1 MPDMVGLDQHEP
13 TSLRGIANRWRTGD
27 GSACA
32 EASATKEPDA
42 GILHLRVCAGGAP
55 GNRRPYRRG
64 SAIRRDSMGGIAE
77 AIAAYAQPLL
87 DQTDGS
93 TQQMNS
99 AFALGQLCWN
109 LALLPEQGRDE
120 ALAKMRPTLKM
131 DDDQFETF
139 RRSVVV
145 PMIQRHQEMFR
156 ACTGWVRW
164 NLPEGLPRPKRAGQ
178 RGRVLKSS
186 RGTGRNAPCPSNS
199 GRKYK
204 LCCGR

>member
-1 MPDMVGLDQHEP
+1 
-13 TSLRGIANRWRTGD
+13 
-27 GSACA
+27 
-32 EASATKEPDA
+32 
-42 GILHLRVCAGGAP
+42 
-55 GNRRPYRRG
+55 
-64 SAIRRDSMGGIAE
+64 MGGIAE
-77 AIAAYAQPLL
+77 AMAAYAQPLL

-145 PMIQRHQEMFR
+145 PMIQRHQEMF
-156 ACTGWVRW
+156 
-164 NLPEGLPRPKRAGQ
+164 PRMHRLGSME
-178 RGRVLKSS
+178 SS
-186 RGTGRNAPCPSNS
+186 RGAPAPQTRRATSARAEKFPGTGRNAPCPCNS

>member
-1 MPDMVGLDQHEP
+1 
-13 TSLRGIANRWRTGD
+13 
-27 GSACA
+27 
-32 EASATKEPDA
+32 
-42 GILHLRVCAGGAP
+42 
-55 GNRRPYRRG
+55 
-64 SAIRRDSMGGIAE
+64 MGGIAE
-77 AIAAYAQPLL
+77 AMAAYAQPLL

-99 AFALGQLCWN
+99 AFAIGQLCWN

-120 ALAKMRPTLKM
+120 ALAKMQSTLKM

-145 PMIQRHQEMFR
+145 PMIQRHQEMF
-156 ACTGWVRW
+156 
-164 NLPEGLPRPKRAGQ
+164 PRMHRLGSME
-178 RGRVLKSS
+178 SS
-186 RGTGRNAPCPSNS
+186 RGTPAPQTRLTTSARSKRFPGTGRNAPCPCNS